1 MHTIEIDRLILEAE
15 DGLMI
20 GNGDLSVSIYQAADE
35 IRWRFG
41 KNDVWDR
48 RLDLDACPRPAHI
61 KEIARGIRDEGW
73 VSHEYVYG
81 DGEATKGA
89 ADPKRMKELCDGWP
103 AYAQRPY
110 PCPKPVGEL
119 ALRWPADL
127 STPHIA
133 QRVHIEKGEA
143 EIEVWWDDGPKI
155 ICRCVVSA
163 PPTNALVINWRVED
177 WNEKTKIGGFPPVWF
192 SLYRWADPPVE
203 QAAARLYK
211 RARYKYYWGSIDSGA
226 CTPLPA
232 PTVTEIAGRQ
242 VIEQQF
248 YPDIEFADGF
258 RYAMAPFTGDFEIE
272 EVNTYNTGE
281 AHMHLFRE
289 KDDVLSGFVGV
300 AVPTSTD
307 DGGVNGELRRVA
319 DAIGDDP
326 AAGLKKLFEGAH
338 AYADEFWS
346 RSKMEMDDKGIEQC
360 WYNTLHIRRSAYR
373 GDVPCPGLALPST
386 VQDYSLWH
394 GDYHMNFNFQ
404 QVFWGDYQANQID
417 LGDSYFPGMA
427 HMVNVGRK
435 IARDYWDCR
444 GTFIQLAGYP
454 FPVAD
459 DPYGTGA
466 LARMAYMTGWV
477 TNHYWRRYLY
487 TVDKDWLAEVGY
499 PVIRDGALFYTDWLE
514 KWDDGK
520 YHAFP
525 SCQGESYYTGKVE
538 DYLDQPQVIRHIQY
552 CLRSAIKAAEALDV
566 DPEHR
571 AEWQDR
577 LDNLVVVDDLDA
589 LGFSEEE
596 KHRYRV
602 NPPAFVAPDAGTAIP
617 RGKETKP
624 WLTCDSTCGMWAG
637 GVNMMP
643 WWAMIRLHNRIFRG
657 DLDVPGI
664 SGVVGRWMIPG
675 GALRAMG
682 VGSHSYIGGYGES
695 LGIIAPIQEMLLQSW
710 DGVIRI
716 FPDWAPDIDARF
728 ETLRAEGAF
737 LVTAAQ
743 RGGVAQDV
751 SMTSEKG
758 QPCRIESPWPG
769 GMTVLDESGKPVET
783 SDEDNIYSFDTTPGA
798 KYELR
803 AK

>member
-1 MHTIEIDRLILEAE
+1 MHKIEIDRLILEPE
-15 DGLMI
+15 DGLII

-81 DGEATKGA
+81 DAEATKGT
-89 ADPKRMKELCDGWP
+89 ADAKRMKELCDGWP
-103 AYAQRPY
+103 AYACRPY

-127 STPHIA
+127 STPRIA
-133 QRVHIEKGEA
+133 QRVYIEKGQA
-143 EIEVWWDDGPKI
+143 EIKVWWDEGQKI
-155 ICRCVVSA
+155 ICRCAVSA
-163 PPTNALVINWRVED
+163 PPTNALVVNWRVENWTD
-177 WNEKTKIGGFPPVWF
+177 TTAIGGFPPVWF

-211 RARYKYYWGSIDSGA
+211 RARYKYYWGSIDSGK
-226 CTPLPA
+226 CTPLPT
-232 PTVTEIAGRQ
+232 PTVTEIAGRT
-242 VIEQQF
+242 VIEQRF

-258 RYAMAPFTGDFEIE
+258 RYAMAPFTADFDIE
-272 EVNTYNTGE
+272 PVNTYNTGE
-281 AHMHLFRE
+281 AHLHLFR
-289 KDDVLSGFVGV
+289 KGDDLLEGWVGV

-307 DGGVNGELRRVA
+307 AGGVEGELARVA
-319 DAIGDDP
+319 KAMGDDP
-326 AAGLKKLFEGAH
+326 TPHLKQLFKGAQD
-338 AYADEFWS
+338 YAKEFWS
-346 RSKMEMDDKGIEQC
+346 RSSVEMDDKVLEAC
-360 WYNTLHIRRSAYR
+360 WYNTLHVRRSAYR
-373 GDVPCPGLALPST
+373 GDVPCPGLGLPST

-427 HMVNVGRK
+427 HMVNIGRK

-444 GTFIQLAGYP
+444 GVFIQLAGYP

-466 LARMAYMTGWV
+466 LCRMAYMTGWV
-477 TNHYWRRYLY
+477 AGDYWRRYLY
-487 TVDKDWLAEVGY
+487 TVDNDWLAEVGY
-499 PVIRDGALFYTDWLE
+499 PVIRDAALFYADFLE

-525 SCQGESYYTGKVE
+525 SCQGESYYTGKVK

-552 CLRSAIKAAEALDV
+552 CFRTAIKAAEVLNI

-596 KHRYRV
+596 KHRYYL

-617 RGKETKP
+617 REKKDAGMK
-624 WLTCDSTCGMWAG
+624 LDRTCGPWMG
-637 GVNMMP
+637 GTNMIP
-643 WWAMIRLHNRIFRG
+643 WWTMISIHNRIFQP
-657 DLDVPGI
+657 DLEVAGL
-664 SGVVGRWMIPG
+664 SGVIDRWMTPG

-695 LGIIAPIQEMLLQSW
+695 LGVIAPIQEMMLQSW

-716 FPDWAPDIDARF
+716 FPDWPTKMNGRF
-728 ETLRAEGAF
+728 TTFRAEGAF
-737 LVTAAQ
+737 LVSAA
-743 RGGVAQDV
+743 RKDGLTCNV
-751 SMTSEKG
+751 SIVSEKG
-758 QPCRIESPWPG
+758 QHCRVESPWERG
-769 GMTVLDESGKPVET
+769 TVVLDESGERVGT
-783 SDEDNIYSFDTTPGA
+783 TVEDNIYSFDTTPCS

-803 AK
+803 AE